1 MGKVYFTKDTEP
13 TKFRIEQIYDLAG
26 RLILHGTTMH
36 GTIKPGIEGKVKG
49 NGFVLEHIEK
59 KNIRLDYLEKGE
71 TGDLVIKSKDTLKKI
86 DKDDFNVGQTLL
98 F

>member
-13 TKFRIEQIYDLAG
+13 TKFVIEQIYDLAG
-26 RLILHGTTMH
+26 RLILHGTVMH
-36 GTIKPGIEGKVKG
+36 GVIKPGIEGKVKG
-49 NGFVLEHIEK
+49 KEFILEHIEQ

-71 TGDLVIKSKDTLKKI
+71 TGDLVIKSRDTLKKI
-86 DKDDFNVGQTLL
+86 HPEDFGVGKILL